1 MAILIKATAEKEII
15 ITGTELTL
23 PEVYGRI
30 RFVGDYSWTK
40 IQGEVMTFAS
50 KASFDEGKNIYTD
63 VAIGSY
69 EAELEPE
76 EVQSLETAHKYA
88 KIAYENMGYEVTI
101 DTTLWY
107 AYKHQLW

>member
-30 RFVGDYSWTK
+30 RFVGDYSGSK

-63 VAIGSY
+63 VPLGSY
-69 EAELEPE
+69 EAELEAE

-88 KIAYENMGYEVTI
+88 QIAYENMGYEVTI
-101 DTTLWY
+101 DLTL
-107 AYKHQLW
+107 

>member
-1 MAILIKATAEKEII
+1 MAILIKATAEKEIT

-30 RFVGDYSWTK
+30 RFVGDYSGSK

-63 VAIGSY
+63 VPLGSY

-76 EVQSLETAHKYA
+76 EVQSLDTAHKYA

-101 DTTLWY
+101 DTTL
-107 AYKHQLW
+107 

>member
-1 MAILIKATAEKEII
+1 MAIIIKELGEKTIT

-30 RFVGDYSWTK
+30 RFVGDYSGTK

-63 VAIGSY
+63 VPIGSY
-69 EAELEPE
+69 EAELEVG
-76 EVQSLETAHKYA
+76 EVQSLDTAHKYA
-88 KIAYENMGYEVTI
+88 QIAYQDMGYEVTI
-101 DTTLWY
+101 DLTI
-107 AYKHQLW
+107 